1 MLQKCVINVHVTD
14 CLQRIHA
21 AVHHSARLLVAAGR
35 SCARE
40 VENVHAEYSRNT
52 NSDGRKLLQLRR
64 SLCLPPYSNFS
75 TGSLA
80 TLWEQPQQQGLDVA
94 GMLHDLWQQYYRA
107 GSTCVAVVGPQEP
120 EQLLQWVADAFGD
133 IPSSGSSVVTDS
145 SAGNQASS
153 EGGDSSCMQVSS
165 AGKHTEAQCTLD
177 NSSEQQQQQQEAGQQ
192 QQQRYPEDVV
202 APGSRGLLVRVLP
215 QRDLREL
222 QLCWYIPAG
231 VMTHSR

>member
-1 MLQKCVINVHVTD
+1 MVATYSC
-14 CLQRIHA
+14 HA
-21 AVHHSARLLVAAGR
+21 AELRSALLLAAAGC

-75 TGSLA
+75 TGSIA

-94 GMLHDLWQQYYRA
+94 GMLRELWQQYYRA

-120 EQLLQWVADAFGD
+120 EQLLQWVADAFGGM
-133 IPSSGSSVVTDS
+133 PSSRGETSSTPGSETSGNGCDSSSMQMSSTVGSTDAQCAQDGSSD
-145 SAGNQASS
+145 
-153 EGGDSSCMQVSS
+153 
-165 AGKHTEAQCTLD
+165 
-177 NSSEQQQQQQEAGQQ
+177 QQQQQAAGPLPPPQPQ
-192 QQQRYPEDVV
+192 HRYPDDVV
-202 APGSRGLLVRVLP
+202 AAGSRGLLVRVLP

-222 QLCWYIPAG
+222 QLCWYIPTG
-231 VMTHSR
+231 VMTHRR

>member
-1 MLQKCVINVHVTD
+1 L
-14 CLQRIHA
+14 L
-21 AVHHSARLLVAAGR
+21 LLVAAGC

-64 SLCLPPYSNFS
+64 SMCLPPYSNFS

-94 GMLHDLWQQYYRA
+94 GTLRELWQQYYSA

-120 EQLLQWVADAFGD
+120 EQLLQWVANAFGD
-133 IPSSGSSVVTDS
+133 MPRNRNSVSNSID
-145 SAGNQASS
+145 GNQASS
-153 EGGDSSCMQVSS
+153 SVEDSDCMQVELAVESTD
-165 AGKHTEAQCTLD
+165 ALRTPD
-177 NSSEQQQQQQEAGQQ
+177 NSSELEQQEAGQQ
-192 QQQRYPEDVV
+192 QQQQHRYPDDVV

>member
-1 MLQKCVINVHVTD
+1 MVPLCSCWQIGSSSAQLAKASLHYTPS
-14 CLQRIHA
+14 QA
-21 AVHHSARLLVAAGR
+21 ANPKRHNPAITAAFLH

-75 TGSLA
+75 TGSIN
-80 TLWEQPQQQGLDVA
+80 TLWEQPQQQGSDVA
-94 GMLHDLWQQYYRA
+94 GMLRELWQQYYRA

-120 EQLLQWVADAFGD
+120 QQLLQWVADAFADMPGSSSSSD
-133 IPSSGSSVVTDS
+133 SNAGSSGLDISSMPQATESSDS
-145 SAGNQASS
+145 S
-153 EGGDSSCMQVSS
+153 
-165 AGKHTEAQCTLD
+165 
-177 NSSEQQQQQQEAGQQ
+177 NSQPLQQQAAAAQPQH
-192 QQQRYPEDVV
+192 RYPVDVV
-202 APGSRGLLVRVLP
+202 EPNSRGLLVRLLP

-231 VMTHSR
+231 VMMHSR

>member
-1 MLQKCVINVHVTD
+1 MLLYITLHC
-14 CLQRIHA
+14 CLL
-21 AVHHSARLLVAAGR
+21 LLVPAGR

-64 SLCLPPYSNFS
+64 SMCLPPYSNFS

-80 TLWEQPQQQGLDVA
+80 TLWEQPQQQGVDVA
-94 GMLHDLWQQYYRA
+94 GMLRKLWQQYYSA
-107 GSTCVAVVGPQEP
+107 ESTCVAVVGPQEP
-120 EQLLQWVADAFGD
+120 ELLLQWVADAFGEM
-133 IPSSGSSVVTDS
+133 PRNRNSVSNSSADNPASSSVED
-145 SAGNQASS
+145 N
-153 EGGDSSCMQVSS
+153 DCMQVEVAVESTD
-165 AGKHTEAQCTLD
+165 AVCTPD
-177 NSSEQQQQQQEAGQQ
+177 NSSEQEQQEAGPQQ
-192 QQQRYPEDVV
+192 QLQQQHRYPDDVV